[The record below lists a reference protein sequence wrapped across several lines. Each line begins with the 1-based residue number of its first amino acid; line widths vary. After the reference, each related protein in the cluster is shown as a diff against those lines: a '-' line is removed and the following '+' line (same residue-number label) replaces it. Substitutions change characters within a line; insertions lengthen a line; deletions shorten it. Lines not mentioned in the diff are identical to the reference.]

1 MLTIFKEQKA
11 KTPVFWLLQYCNDV
25 NCLEPGRFKGLAI
38 K

>member
-11 KTPVFWLLQYCNDV
+11 KNPVFWLYCNDV